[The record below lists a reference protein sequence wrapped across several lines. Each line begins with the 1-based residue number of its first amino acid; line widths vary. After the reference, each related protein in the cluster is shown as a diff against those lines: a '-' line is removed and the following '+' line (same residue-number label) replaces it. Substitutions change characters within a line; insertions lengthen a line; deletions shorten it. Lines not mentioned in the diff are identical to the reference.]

1 MQKENGRINMN
12 TRFEQVEFLFSY
24 MFRKSL
30 SSSRKIILST
40 SCGKR
45 ILANA
50 PDILF
55 DQPTANFKELVIE
68 LENNNVK
75 HINFS
80 KNTNKRLINAYKKL
94 CEREAALFYSV
105 PVTFPAADEK
115 TKKNQQALLAK
126 GKNTIN
132 HTLVENRKQSIA
144 LAKFNRRSG
153 I

>member
-1 MQKENGRINMN
+1 MN

>member
-1 MQKENGRINMN
+1 MN

-50 PDILF
+50 LDILF

-132 HTLVENRKQSIA
+132 HTLVENRRQSIA
-144 LAKFNRRSG
+144 IAKFNRRSG

>member
-1 MQKENGRINMN
+1 MN

-45 ILANA
+45 IQANA

-132 HTLVENRKQSIA
+132 HILVENRRQSIA

>member
-1 MQKENGRINMN
+1 MN

-45 ILANA
+45 IQANA